1 MRLFLLFAK
10 IFLFGLQ
17 FNNLILPISKSIGL
31 IFFIYS
37 VILLSEF
44 FISYIINF
52 IYKIVNFLNVY
63 LLGFLMYS
71 FFITL
76 LSSTLKYIITGLMH
90 FMLISLSE
98 SFQVVSFAIF
108 FHWLGYISHSF
119 WNLFILYILLFY
131 TRHWIWYVKKM
142 LILLLSSEERWLFDC
157 ALDSYMIWHANL
169 LYKDQKY
176 IYFLY
181 VHFY

>member
-1 MRLFLLFAK
+1 
-10 IFLFGLQ
+10 
-17 FNNLILPISKSIGL
+17 
-31 IFFIYS
+31 
-37 VILLSEF
+37 
-44 FISYIINF
+44 
-52 IYKIVNFLNVY
+52 
-63 LLGFLMYS
+63 MYS

-90 FMLISLSE
+90 FMLIPLFE

-108 FHWLGYISHSF
+108 FHWLSHISHSF
-119 WNLFILYILLFY
+119 WNLLILSILLFY

-157 ALDSYMIWHANL
+157 ALDSYMIWNANL

-176 IYFLY
+176 IYFLWI
-181 VHFY
+181 FINLNIWTIIFETIIAFQ